1 MSYVASAPVFVSR
14 PRRAFLRL
22 LLADA
27 VRSRWLAFT
36 ACTYVVVFGAF
47 IWLGLRESSV
57 LGFTGLS
64 RVILNLANAVALVL
78 PLVSLVATSQTIVR
92 ARSGG
97 FFELFLAQPCRR
109 SDWFAAMLASRLI
122 VIAGPL
128 WLLLMAA
135 LAVGML
141 RGESGLVLLTLR
153 SACVSFS
160 LSFAFIGA
168 GLLVSALARTSE
180 RATVYALLVWLFASA
195 LHDFAL
201 IGVLLRVHM
210 PPQLVFGLAA
220 LNPVE
225 AARLA
230 MLGSIDPNLAVLGPV
245 GFWISNQLG
254 PKLLVALGIGW
265 PLLLG
270 ALCLA
275 GCMRRLDRMDLAG

>member
-1 MSYVASAPVFVSR
+1 MTHVATMPRLISQ

-78 PLVSLVATSQTIVR
+78 PLVSLVATSQSIVR
-92 ARSGG
+92 ARSAG

-109 SDWFAAMLASRLI
+109 SDWFAAMLASRVL

-128 WLLLMAA
+128 WVLLLLA
-135 LAVGML
+135 LGTGAL
-141 RGESGLVLLTLR
+141 RGETGLALITLR
-153 SACVSFS
+153 SALVTLS

-168 GLLVSALARTSE
+168 GLLVSALARTAE

-210 PPQLVFGLAA
+210 PPQLVFALAA

-230 MLGSIDPNLAVLGPV
+230 LLGSIDPNLAVLGPV

-254 PKLLVALGIGW
+254 ASLLLAFGIGW
-265 PLLLG
+265 PCLLG
-270 ALCLA
+270 VLCLA
-275 GCMRRLDRMDLAG
+275 GCMRLLNRMDLAG

>member
-1 MSYVASAPVFVSR
+1 MTELALSPLR
-14 PRRAFLRL
+14 PRRAFLHL

-36 ACTYVVVFGAF
+36 ACTYLVVFGAF

-57 LGFTGLS
+57 LGFTGIS
-64 RVILNLANAVALVL
+64 RVVLNLANAVALVL
-78 PLVSLVATSQTIVR
+78 PLVALVATSQSVVR

-97 FFELFLAQPCRR
+97 FFELFLVQPCRR
-109 SDWFAAMLASRLI
+109 SDWFAALLGSRLL

-128 WLLLMAA
+128 WLLLAVA
-135 LAVGML
+135 LGIGAL
-141 RGESGLVLLTLR
+141 RGEPGLTSLILR
-153 SACVSFS
+153 SALVSFS
-160 LSFAFIGA
+160 LSFAFVGV
-168 GLLVSALARTSE
+168 GLLLSALASSAE
-180 RATVYALLVWLFASA
+180 RATVYALLAWLFASA

-230 MLGSIDPNLAVLGPV
+230 MLASVDPNLAVLGPV
-245 GFWISNQLG
+245 GFWLANQLG
-254 PKLLVALGIGW
+254 PNMLVALGIAW

-270 ALCLA
+270 CLCLA
-275 GCMRRLDRMDLAG
+275 SCVRRLGRMDLVG

>member
-1 MSYVASAPVFVSR
+1 MTSTPAALLPALH
-14 PRRAFLRL
+14 PARAFMRL

-27 VRSRWLAFT
+27 IRSRWLAFT
-36 ACTYVVVFGAF
+36 ACTYVGVFGAF

-57 LGFTGLS
+57 LGFTGIS
-64 RVILNLANAVALVL
+64 RVVLNLANAVALVL
-78 PLVSLVATSQTIVR
+78 PLVSVVATSQTIVR

-109 SDWFAAMLASRLI
+109 SDWFLAMLGSRLL

-128 WLLLMAA
+128 WLLLAAA
-135 LAVGML
+135 LVAGVL
-141 RGESGLVLLTLR
+141 RGESTLAPLVVQ
-153 SACVSFS
+153 SALVSFA
-160 LSFAFIGA
+160 LSFAFIGI
-168 GLLVSALARTSE
+168 GLLLSALARSAE
-180 RATVYALLVWLFASA
+180 RATVYALLAWLTASA

-210 PPQLVFGLAA
+210 PAQVVFALAA

-230 MLGSIDPNLAVLGPV
+230 LLGSLDPNLAVLGPV
-245 GFWISNQLG
+245 GFWLSNQLG
-254 PKLLVALGIGW
+254 PNLILVIGIGW
-265 PLLLG
+265 PLVLG

-275 GCMRRLDRMDLAG
+275 ACLRQLNRMDLVG